1 MNKSEFLTRLPVIAG
16 VAALVGIA
24 GCSTSG
30 GSPNSY
36 SVPSAASPFNTWQSI
51 APGQTVNA
59 TGVSHQVTWAAGSD
73 GNVLISG
80 SGFLSTGGANFV
92 GVYDNS
98 VNLTLLTLQSSLGFA
113 LTFDKSNG
121 DTIAPLNVGGLPGPY
136 TGATSVNSRSIA
148 VLADPIGNGWS
159 YQSYGVW
166 MTGLGVGGTQGGISY
181 GNPSTVV
188 PLAGTATF
196 AGNAAAI
203 YVSPNGVPALA
214 TANMTA
220 NVDFG
225 ALTVAWGTSGTML
238 ANSVVAKNVTS
249 TVAAPQLDAN
259 GLLTISGTQFT
270 GAAQTNNLNLT
281 GTAAGQFYGP
291 NATEIG
297 GTFGLRGNGVES
309 LRGAFGGKIQ

>member
-1 MNKSEFLTRLPVIAG
+1 MLSYDKKYKREYLGVILPNLIDENIGMARKDVLKFIE
-16 VAALVGIA
+16 
-24 GCSTSG
+24 SQ
-30 GSPNSY
+30 GSSLLPEL
-36 SVPSAASPFNTWQSI
+36 AEI
-51 APGQTVNA
+51 VN
-59 TGVSHQVTWAAGSD
+59 GD
-73 GNVLISG
+73 DP
-80 SGFLSTGGANFV
+80 FLSMVAC
-92 GVYDNS
+92 
-98 VNLTLLTLQSSLGFA
+98 
-113 LTFDKSNG
+113 
-121 DTIAPLNVGGLPGPY
+121 DTIAGMGAMPGFI
-136 TGATSVNSRSIA
+136 GATSSNNRNTA
-148 VLADPIGNGWS
+148 MLADPIANGWS

-166 MTGLGVGGTQGGISY
+166 ITGLGVGGTQGGISY

-203 YVSPNGVPALA
+203 YVNPIGVPALA

-225 ALTVAWGTSGTML
+225 ALTVAWGTSNTVL

-281 GTAAGQFYGP
+281 GQAAGQFYGP

-297 GTFGLRGNGVES
+297 GTYGLRGNGVES

>member
-36 SVPSAASPFNTWQSI
+36 SVPSAATPFNTWQ
-51 APGQTVNA
+51 AVTPGQTINA
-59 TGVSHQVTWAAGSD
+59 TGVSHQVTYAAGSD
-73 GNVLISG
+73 GNIQISG

-98 VNLTLLTLQSSLGFA
+98 ANLTLLTLQSSLGFNV
-113 LTFDKSNG
+113 TFDKSNG
-121 DTIAPLNVGGLPGPY
+121 DTIAGMGAMPGFI
-136 TGATSVNSRSIA
+136 GATSSNNRNTA
-148 VLADPIGNGWS
+148 MLADPIANGWS

-166 MTGLGVGGTQGGISY
+166 ITGLGVGGTQGGISY

-188 PLAGTATF
+188 PLAGQATF
-196 AGNAAAI
+196 TGTASAI
-203 YVSPNGVPALA
+203 YVNPIGVPALA

-297 GTFGLRGNGVES
+297 GTYGLRGNGVES

>member
-1 MNKSEFLTRLPVIAG
+1 MNKSEFLTRLPAIAG

-36 SVPSAASPFNTWQSI
+36 SVPSAAAPFNTWQSI

-73 GNVLISG
+73 GTVQISG
-80 SGFLSTGGANFV
+80 NGFLSTGGANFV

-98 VNLTLLTLQSSLGFA
+98 VNLSLLTLQSSLGFSV
-113 LTFDKSNG
+113 TFDKSNG
-121 DTIAPLNVGGLPGPY
+121 DVISGVGGLSGPY
-136 TGATSVNSRSIA
+136 IGATSANSRNTA
-148 VLADPIGNGWS
+148 LLADPIGNGWS

-196 AGNAAAI
+196 SGNAAAI
-203 YVSPNGVPALA
+203 YVSPAGVPALA

-225 ALTVAWGTSGTML
+225 ALTVAWGTSNTVLG
-238 ANSVVAKNVTS
+238 NSVVAKNVTS
-249 TVAAPQLDAN
+249 TVAAPQLNAN
-259 GLLTISGTQFT
+259 GLLTISGTQFS

-281 GTAAGQFYGP
+281 GVAGGQFYGP